1 MKPKTILITGA
12 NGGIGF
18 ACVQKFLEQGY
29 FVAAHY
35 HTSDDR
41 LKTLKTDKVILIQ
54 GDLSRPQEVKRVFE
68 QALEKCKKLDVLF
81 NNAGTLKIAQ
91 SLETTPLDDFDQVM
105 HVNLRA
111 AFQLSQLALV
121 HMKERSGGRIIN
133 ISSIGVK
140 YGGNPVSAS
149 YTISK
154 AAVESMTVS
163 FAKAGAPYN
172 VLVNVVRAGLTNT
185 DFLKHNPTKDLKKR
199 VELIP
204 VKRIADPQE
213 IAAVVYFFASE
224 DSSYI
229 SGSVLTI
236 AGGE

>member
-35 HTSDDR
+35 HISDDR
-41 LKTLKTDKVILIQ
+41 LRALNTDRVVLIQ
-54 GDLSRPQEVKRVFE
+54 GDLSRPQDAKRVFE
-68 QALEKCKKLDVLF
+68 QALEKCEKLDVLF
-81 NNAGTLKIAQ
+81 NNAGTLRTAH
-91 SLETTPLDDFDQVM
+91 SLEMMPLDDFDHVM

-121 HMKERSGGRIIN
+121 HMKERNGGRIIN
-133 ISSIGVK
+133 ISSIGIK

-154 AAVESMTVS
+154 AAVESMTLS

-172 VLVNVVRAGLTNT
+172 VLVNAVRAGLTNT
-185 DFLKHNPTKDLKKR
+185 DFLKHNITKNLEKR

-204 VKRIADPQE
+204 VKRMADPQE
-213 IAAVVYFFASE
+213 IATVVYFLASE
-224 DSSYI
+224 DSSYM
-229 SGSVLTI
+229 SGSVLTV